1 MMNYCDKIQY
11 RILSAECAGFEEMV
25 DTLLSGLP
33 ADEKILRLVFIGMPQ
48 SNEIYDLRRKIIC
61 EKVKAYFGEHCPS
74 LSYVAQPPL
83 RGALLLEIHSYKS
96 DAKDA
101 VYYRSVDGMPYVIV
115 DNEEGRF
122 LFGGGFQADFL
133 NESIEEQS
141 EAVFHQIDSLLIKEG
156 FPINSIVRQWNYI
169 ERITESKDDYQNY
182 QAFND
187 ARAAFYEKTTWPE
200 GYPAA
205 TGIGTDW
212 GGIVVDLDAVILKK
226 ENCSV
231 LPIDNKL
238 QVAAHAYSERVLAV
252 SHKQKATPKF
262 ERAKLLSIEDKGLI
276 YISGTAAIRGE
287 ESLKEVGLSR
297 QLEITMENI
306 AELIGN
312 KGIVSMLR
320 VYLKDK
326 SFVQEAEQLMDAYK
340 LSVPVSYMWADVCRD
355 ELLIEIEGIAKC

>member
-1 MMNYCDKIQY
+1 M
-11 RILSAECAGFEEMV
+11 
-25 DTLLSGLP
+25 
-33 ADEKILRLVFIGMPQ
+33 
-48 SNEIYDLRRKIIC
+48 
-61 EKVKAYFGEHCPS
+61 
-74 LSYVAQPPL
+74 
-83 RGALLLEIHSYKS
+83 
-96 DAKDA
+96 
-101 VYYRSVDGMPYVIV
+101 
-115 DNEEGRF
+115 
-122 LFGGGFQADFL
+122 
-133 NESIEEQS
+133 
-141 EAVFHQIDSLLIKEG
+141 
-156 FPINSIVRQWNYI
+156 
-169 ERITESKDDYQNY
+169 
-182 QAFND
+182 
-187 ARAAFYEKTTWPE
+187 
-200 GYPAA
+200 
-205 TGIGTDW
+205 
-212 GGIVVDLDAVILKK
+212 
-226 ENCSV
+226 
-231 LPIDNKL
+231 PIDNKL

-320 VYLKDK
+320 VYLKNK